1 MSSLPAIN
9 LATHLIKHQRERMS
23 LLQGKRILV
32 IDDDEALLN
41 MVEFFLNKAG
51 AAALTALDGPEG
63 LHQFYTHQPHLVIL
77 DLMMPQMHG
86 LEVCEQIRQ
95 ASDTPI
101 IILTA
106 IGQKD
111 SVLRSFDCGAD
122 DYITKPFSPD
132 ILIAKAEATLRR
144 AGPAPGPSEKLVTY
158 SDNYLTIDLNAHLV
172 MVQGQKVRL
181 TATEFRLLE
190 YLVRNA
196 NMLLTFDQILNNVW
210 GGTSRNNPEYVH
222 VYVRY
227 LRQKL
232 EEDPANPLYLIS
244 EHGLGYRFEKQ
255 DP

>member
-1 MSSLPAIN
+1 
-9 LATHLIKHQRERMS
+9 MS

-41 MVEFFLNKAG
+41 MIEFFLKKAG
-51 AAALTALDGPEG
+51 AEPLTATDGPEG
-63 LHQFYTHQPHLVIL
+63 LHQFYTHHPHLVFL

-86 LEVCEQIRQ
+86 LDVCEQIRQ

-106 IGQKD
+106 VGQKD
-111 SVLRSFDCGAD
+111 YVLRGFECGAD

-144 AGPAPGPSEKLVTY
+144 AGPPPNRSEKLVTY

-181 TATEFRLLE
+181 TATEYRLLD

-210 GGTSRNNPEYVH
+210 GGAARNNPEYVH

-232 EEDPANPLYLIS
+232 EEDPSNPVYLVS

-255 DP
+255 DI